1 MVSVRHSYPLNE
13 LMPSIAS
20 VEETIGYRYGEA
32 PEPVVTVVNEVI
44 AELTGDHEAR
54 AEYRIFD
61 KISFNS
67 AGASVLIE
75 NAVFNIRKIIFSQL
89 KKAEKAALFICTA
102 GEVIG
107 EKSRK
112 SMQAG
117 DLLKGYIFDVAGS
130 IVVESAADRMQT
142 DLHERMAAEGLNIT
156 NRFSPGYCG
165 WNVSDQQIM
174 FSFFYDNSCGITL
187 TASSLMLPVKSVS
200 GIIGIGSQ
208 VRFAQ
213 YQCRLCDDKNCL
225 YRRKGI
231 RPV

>member
-1 MVSVRHSYPLNE
+1 MLNIRQSYPLNE
-13 LMPSIAS
+13 LIPSVAS
-20 VEETIGYRYGEA
+20 VEEMIGYRYGEA

-44 AELTGDHEAR
+44 EELTGDHEAR

-61 KISFNS
+61 DISFNS
-67 AGASVLIE
+67 AGSSVLIE

-130 IVVESAADRMQT
+130 IVVESAADRMQN
-142 DLHERMAAEGLNIT
+142 DLHQRMAAEGLNIT

-165 WNVSDQQIM
+165 WNVSEQQIM
-174 FSFFYDNSCGITL
+174 FGFFHDNFCGITL
-187 TASSLMLPVKSVS
+187 TTSSLMSPVKSVS
-200 GIIGIGSQ
+200 GIIGIGRQ
-208 VRFAQ
+208 VRFAE

-225 YRRKGI
+225 YRRKQI
-231 RPV
+231 RTV